1 MEESFTLDGRKFRP
15 VGMALTASQD
25 DYILGHLR
33 LAGALEAL
41 SGADGVER
49 TSEAKAE
56 ELLTRIMLSGR
67 GPNLLAGCLTEEG
80 KRWTRQEA
88 DRNAAIFAEITAA
101 DEKLAMRSAI
111 VRIVLGFFSSGKE
124 SSPTSRKSSS
134 PKGPKEMAR
143 ATKSAGAAT

>member
-1 MEESFTLDGRKFRP
+1 MDESFTLDGRKFRP

-49 TSEAKAE
+49 ASEAKAE
-56 ELLTRIMLSGR
+56 ELLTRILVSGR
-67 GPNLLAGCLTEEG
+67 APRILAGCLTEEG
-80 KRWTRQEA
+80 KRWTREEA
-88 DRNAAIFAEITAA
+88 DRNAAIFAEITDA
-101 DEKLAMRSAI
+101 DEKLAMRAAV
-111 VRIVLGFFSSGKE
+111 VRIVVGFFSFGKE
-124 SSPTSRKSSS
+124 SSATSRKSSS
-134 PKGPKEMAR
+134 PKAPKKTGR